1 MSVEDFPGVSN
12 NKVTMRERMS
22 LSGRQTVAG
31 LAVVGAIAGVGAG
44 PAGMA
49 EAAPRVPISALYEQ
63 ADYSDTSVILVGGTD
78 DSESM
83 RMPGYEHFLPPGA
96 DAENPIRIRYPAQVF
111 PSYDFSVQVA
121 ADAVYNIITQSPLDK
136 RFVVLGHSQG
146 GHAGWEGLARVSHDQ
161 PHRRPFLEFHSF
173 GDPGHPWQGIFTV
186 LPPLPGY
193 TPRAPR
199 PDIGIDSTYYCME
212 ATRNDSVCKY
222 EGDPFKAAVDWWNVH
237 PQDKPD
243 RFAYA
248 DSSRLITLPISPS
261 VREVILYE

>member
-1 MSVEDFPGVSN
+1 MSVEGFSGVCN
-12 NKVTMRERMS
+12 NKVTFRERMNG
-22 LSGRQTVAG
+22 SGRRAIAG
-31 LAVVGAIAGVGAG
+31 LAVVGAITGVGAG
-44 PAGMA
+44 PATA
-49 EAAPRVPISALYEQ
+49 EAPHGSVAMTYEEAGGYQ
-63 ADYSDTSVILVGGTD
+63 ETDVILVGGTD
-78 DSESM
+78 DPESM

-96 DAENPIRIRYPAQVF
+96 NAENPIRIRYPAQVL

-121 ADAVYNIITQSPLDK
+121 ADAVYTIITQSPVNR

-161 PHRRPFLEFHSF
+161 PWRRPLLEFHSF

-193 TPRAPR
+193 TPRLPR

-212 ATRNDSVCKY
+212 RTRNDSICNY
-222 EGDPFKAAVDWWNVH
+222 EGDPFKAAADWWNVH

-243 RFAYA
+243 RFAFA
-248 DSSRLITLPISPS
+248 DPARLITLPISPS
-261 VREVILYE
+261 VREVILSE